1 MSRIKVNPSL
11 NAWGHRMHP
20 DDLERLERNEGGVW
34 RERQMK
40 EPKQKQI
47 YRYGLIH
54 IRDRIKKLERELR
67 RAEKEDNQEHINF
80 ILADLEYFHDLEEC
94 CKELMKYVR

>member
-1 MSRIKVNPSL
+1 MSRIEMNPSL
-11 NAWGHRMHP
+11 NAWGHRIHP
-20 DDLERLERNEGGVW
+20 DDLERIERLEGGVW

-40 EPKQKQI
+40 ESKQKQI

-54 IRDRIKKLERELR
+54 IRDRIKKLERELIR
-67 RAEKEDNQEHINF
+67 YEDDQKHVDF